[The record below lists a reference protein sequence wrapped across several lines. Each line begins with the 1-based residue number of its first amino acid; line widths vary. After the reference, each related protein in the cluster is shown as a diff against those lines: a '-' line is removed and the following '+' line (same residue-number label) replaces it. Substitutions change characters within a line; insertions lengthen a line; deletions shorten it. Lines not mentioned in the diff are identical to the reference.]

1 MRDQILNSYF
11 LPNYQMNAMLNGAK
25 VFNQVLSFDTAK
37 VSDVR
42 VYILVLSPTAKRN
55 QILIS

>member
-1 MRDQILNSYF
+1 
-11 LPNYQMNAMLNGAK
+11 MNAMLNGAK